1 MIRTINRRA
10 LIGSALA
17 TAALPG
23 LARAQGN
30 DPASQEPTDM
40 RINVMFGG
48 MTMAVMLYDNP
59 SARDLY
65 SMLPLDETIQDYSN
79 NEKIVYLPRRL
90 TQDGSGRFGNERP
103 GDLAYYAPWGN
114 LVFYYAGYRYS
125 NGLIRLGRME
135 EGFEP
140 LLTRGEFPV
149 RIEPVAS

>member
-1 MIRTINRRA
+1 MTGRINRRA
-10 LIGSALA
+10 LIGAAL
-17 TAALPG
+17 TSAALPG
-23 LARAQGN
+23 LVRAQGN

-40 RINVMFGG
+40 RINVTFGG
-48 MTMAVMLYDNP
+48 MTMTAMLYDNP

-65 SMLPLDETIQDYSN
+65 AMLPVDGTIQDYST

-140 LLTRGEFPV
+140 LMTRGAFPV
-149 RIEPVAS
+149 RIEPAAS